1 MTQASKRRAGE
12 GGFPAAGILDDLL
25 DTDLF
30 KALGDPNRAAL
41 VAHLGA
47 SGPSTM
53 SEAARCCP
61 VDLSVASRHLAILRE
76 AGVVRAERK
85 GREVHYSVPH
95 RALANTL
102 RSLAEAL
109 EACCG
114 HDDHCCDPGG
124 DTPGSDE
131 AGPAPARRGDDT

>member
-1 MTQASKRRAGE
+1 MTQVCKRRGGE
-12 GGFPAAGILDDLL
+12 DGSPAAGTLDDLL

-47 SGPSTM
+47 SGPSTV

-109 EACCG
+109 EACCAPG
-114 HDDHCCDPGG
+114 DDCFDPGE
-124 DTPGSDE
+124 DAPESDE
-131 AGPAPARRGDDT
+131 TGSAPARRGDDT